1 LSIVSKPELAE
12 PELRRWMREYSGHL
26 LAVVSSYA
34 SDAVE
39 AEDLLQEAWLRAYAA
54 APLRK
59 PESPVRAWLIVIA
72 LNVGRDHQRRVR
84 RRARLRRLW
93 ALSARAMTEAS
104 EPEPLH
110 PQSRL
115 WRAVAELPSLQ
126 QRVLMLR
133 VVEGLSTAETAAV
146 LERAEGTVKASL
158 WRALQHLRGEFA
170 HIEGMN
176 AEFVN
181 PLPDIP

>member
-1 LSIVSKPELAE
+1 
-12 PELRRWMREYSGHL
+12 MREYSGHL

-34 SDAVE
+34 SDAVT
-39 AEDLLQEAWLRAYAA
+39 AEDLLQDVWLRAYAA
-54 APLRK
+54 APSRK

-93 ALSARAMTEAS
+93 SASTRTVTEAS
-104 EPEPLH
+104 ELESLH
-110 PQSRL
+110 PHSRV
-115 WRAVAELPSLQ
+115 WRAVAELPPLQ

-133 VVEGLSTAETAAV
+133 IVEGLSTAETATV

-158 WRALQHLRGEFA
+158 WRALQHLRGELID
-170 HIEGMN
+170 IEGAESMN
-176 AEFVN
+176 PV
-181 PLPDIP
+181 PDFP

>member
-1 LSIVSKPELAE
+1 MSAPELAE

-34 SDAVE
+34 SDAVA
-39 AEDLLQEAWLRAYAA
+39 AEDLLQEVWLRAYSA

-93 ALSARAMTEAS
+93 AWSAPAAEEMKALET
-104 EPEPLH
+104 LH

-115 WRAVAELPSLQ
+115 WRAVAELPPLQ
-126 QRVLMLR
+126 QRVLTLR
-133 VVEGLSTAETAAV
+133 VIEGLSTQETAMV
-146 LERAEGTVKASL
+146 LGRAEGTVKASL
-158 WRALQHLRGEFA
+158 WRALQRLRGELA
-170 HIEGMN
+170 Q
-176 AEFVN
+176 AEHATTETLP
-181 PLPDIP
+181 PLPDAQQ